1 MKKFL
6 RILGICFLALGLA
19 IFAFLFVGFPDSHKN
34 DIVWGVNFSQKQAQN
49 LGVDWK
55 ENYLALLDDLNV
67 RNLRIASY
75 WDLIE
80 KKQGKYDFS
89 DLDWQI
95 KTAEERG
102 AKVILVVGRK
112 TPRWPECHEPEWALN
127 YESAIMNQE
136 LLKYIE
142 KIVDRYKDSSAIWAW
157 QVENEPFFPFG
168 ECPKPDKEL
177 LKKEIELV
185 RLIDVRPVMISESG
199 EVPFWF
205 KAGRYGDIIGIT
217 MYQKVWFKELNNYIS
232 YPFPPIFY
240 SRKADII
247 KWIFRKKV
255 LCVEFQ
261 AEPWG
266 PKLLYDNL
274 ALSEQEKTMSL
285 EQFKKNVEFAE
296 KTGLDSF
303 YLWGSEWAYWMREKQ
318 AKPKIWEEMRKLF

>member
-1 MKKFL
+1 M
-6 RILGICFLALGLA
+6 
-19 IFAFLFVGFPDSHKN
+19 
-34 DIVWGVNFSQKQAQN
+34 
-49 LGVDWK
+49 
-55 ENYLALLDDLNV
+55 
-67 RNLRIASY
+67 
-75 WDLIE
+75 
-80 KKQGKYDFS
+80 
-89 DLDWQI
+89 
-95 KTAEERG
+95 
-102 AKVILVVGRK
+102 
-112 TPRWPECHEPEWALN
+112 
-127 YESAIMNQE
+127 
-136 LLKYIE
+136 
-142 KIVDRYKDSSAIWAW
+142 
-157 QVENEPFFPFG
+157 
-168 ECPKPDKEL
+168 
-177 LKKEIELV
+177 KKEIELV

-232 YPFPPIFY
+232 YPFTPIFY